1 MRIKLFLTQLKNAM
15 EKTFPAVT
23 VNFFVSRHNRY
34 VHMGLNR
41 SLHSI
46 KNFMEMLQFI
56 ENLWNEKNNGDE
68 LFIFCR
74 YPEIVHSVKWKYDYL
89 LFKKKKILDVV
100 TIPYKRISSNARV
113 PLKAFPTS
121 AGYDLYAA
129 ERKTIVSHR
138 RELIKT
144 DLCPEI
150 PKGYY
155 GRVVGRSGLANFKG
169 LFAFNG
175 TVDAQYRGNVCVVLF
190 NLSNFNYVVE
200 IDRAIYC

>member
-1 MRIKLFLTQLKNAM
+1 MEVWLF
-15 EKTFPAVT
+15 TF
-23 VNFFVSRHNRY
+23 
-34 VHMGLNR
+34 
-41 SLHSI
+41 
-46 KNFMEMLQFI
+46 Q
-56 ENLWNEKNNGDE
+56 
-68 LFIFCR
+68 
-74 YPEIVHSVKWKYDYL
+74 
-89 LFKKKKILDVV
+89 KKKILDVV

-175 TVDAQYRGNVCVVLF
+175 TVDSEYRGIVCVVLF
-190 NLSNFNYVVE
+190 NLSNFTYDVE
-200 IDRAIYC
+200 IGNWIGQFIFEKRNDIKFAEYNSLSDSDRSNNGFSSTLGF